1 MASMAAGD
9 DPQGGSGGA
18 MRGRLWR
25 SVASSLRED
34 IRSGKLA
41 IGMQLMTELDM
52 SAHFGVSRFTVR
64 RALAEL
70 EKEGLVRIEHGRGL
84 FVAEDAISYALGER
98 TRWSENM
105 DSAGLDTQRRMVGS
119 SIEEADAQTRR
130 ALELPPGAKVVMIDS
145 IGDVSGR
152 PLSIGHSFFPADR
165 FRGIDEL
172 LRINPSRTAAFRS
185 FGILDYKRKSTRI
198 IARLPTV
205 KEAKALKLPKT
216 RPIFEIYKIDVD
228 MDGRPISFGTSRMSA
243 DRVQLV
249 IE

>member
-1 MASMAAGD
+1 MASMAAGN
-9 DPQGGSGGA
+9 DPHGTSGRPE
-18 MRGRLWR
+18 RGRLWR
-25 SVASSLRED
+25 SVAASLRED
-34 IRSGKLA
+34 IRSGKLTV
-41 IGMQLMTELDM
+41 GMQLMTELDL

-105 DSAGLDTQRRMVGS
+105 DSAGLDTQRRIIAS
-119 SIEEADAQTRR
+119 SIEEADAQTQR
-130 ALELPPGAKVVMIDS
+130 ALDLPPGAEVIMIDS

-152 PLSIGHSFFPADR
+152 PLSMGHSFFPADR

-172 LRINPSRTAAFRS
+172 LRVNPSRTAAYRS

-205 KEAKALKLPKT
+205 REAKTLKLPKT

-228 MDGRPISFGTSRMSA
+228 MEGRPISFGIARMSG